1 MRMGAA
7 NVREYLDRG
16 LENQEFLAS
25 FPNTTVTY
33 LPQTRSDHH
42 PICVRDREGLNQLSL
57 EKPFRMLDVW
67 FTHPSFEKLVKE
79 SWCTSKRAIDIMQNF
94 RSKANFWNMFKFDNI
109 FDRNLRCKARL
120 GVFRKHV

>member
-1 MRMGAA
+1 MGAA

-42 PICVRDREGLNQLSL
+42 PICVRDREDLNQLRL
-57 EKPFRMLDVW
+57 EKPFRMLDAW
-67 FTHPSFEKLVKE
+67 FTHPGFEKLVKE
-79 SWCTSKRAIDIMQNF
+79 SWCTSKPSTHYPNGRVKWWFHLESRIGK
-94 RSKANFWNMFKFDNI
+94 S
-109 FDRNLRCKARL
+109 
-120 GVFRKHV
+120 V